1 MASILVPYFIITE
14 YLPAISFAY
23 TVVTFQR
30 HFTKNFD
37 ERIREL
43 RRQRILAR
51 EQRRLMREREERRL
65 EDEYEERQPELRNTM
80 RNLLAEAYPDVDQ
93 QDPFLLDG
101 NERDGVGFRV
111 GDDIFD
117 DYGDHFNN
125 NADEEIPIEDD
136 AQMMVQNNEDN

>member
-1 MASILVPYFIITE
+1 
-14 YLPAISFAY
+14 
-23 TVVTFQR
+23 
-30 HFTKNFD
+30 
-37 ERIREL
+37 
-43 RRQRILAR
+43 
-51 EQRRLMREREERRL
+51 MREREERRL